1 MLTKIKN
8 FLKFRSEEYLKELF
22 KSSVHLV
29 KWTLLAA
36 LVGVIVGMIS
46 TAFAWS
52 ILYVTDFRTAH
63 PWLLYLLPLAGCLIV
78 FLYKLCGVE
87 HSRGTN
93 LVLTT
98 IQSKTELP
106 KRMAPLIFISSVI
119 SHLFGASV
127 GREGAALQLGGSV
140 GAAISPG
147 IQKVMESFRLSFTD
161 SDRHLMIMAG
171 MSAAFAAIFGTP
183 IAAAVFPMEVI
194 SIGLMHFSALLPCV
208 IASLVA
214 SSFASTMGIDA
225 EAFGIVRLPDF
236 TLASGAKIFLLAILT
251 ALMSELFCLMLTAAH
266 KGFANLFTSQYLA
279 IVVGGCLVIGLT
291 LLIGSYDYL
300 GAGVPMIISA
310 MKGETPWYAFALKML
325 FTAIYIGAGYKGGE
339 IVPSIFIGA
348 TFGCFFSG
356 FVGLPSSLCAAC
368 GIAAMFVGVT
378 NCPISTILISTEL
391 FGFAGIPYYLVS
403 VAVSYVMSGYYGLY
417 HEQRIVYSKKRTV
430 FINQKVL

>member
-1 MLTKIKN
+1 MLTKIRD
-8 FLKFRSEEYLKELF
+8 FLKLKAQEYFKELF

-29 KWTLLAA
+29 KWTFFAA
-36 LVGVIVGMIS
+36 IAGLIVGVVS

-52 ILYVTDFRTAH
+52 ILFVTGVRVAH
-63 PWLLYLLPLAGCLIV
+63 SWLLFLLPLGGCFIV
-78 FLYKLCGVE
+78 FMYKKCGVE

-106 KRMAPLIFISSVI
+106 KKMAPLIFISSVV

-140 GAAISPG
+140 GAALGSLL
-147 IQKVMESFRLSFTD
+147 KFND

-171 MSAAFAAIFGTP
+171 MSAAFSAIFGTP

-208 IASLVA
+208 VASLVA
-214 SSFASTMGIDA
+214 SHFASSMGINA
-225 EAFGIVRLPDF
+225 EAFGIVRLPEF
-236 TLASGAKIFLLAILT
+236 TLFSGGKIFLLAIIV
-251 ALMSELFCLMLTAAH
+251 ALISELFCLMLTISH
-266 KGFANLFTSQYLA
+266 KGFDNLFNSQY
-279 IVVGGCLVIGLT
+279 VGIAVAGCVIIALT
-291 LLIGSYDYL
+291 LILGTDDYL
-300 GAGVPMIISA
+300 GAGVPVIIRA
-310 MKGETPWYAFALKML
+310 MQGDTAWYAFIMKML
-325 FTAIYIGAGYKGGE
+325 FTAICIGAGFKGGE

-348 TFGCFFSG
+348 TFGSFFST
-356 FVGLPSSLCAAC
+356 FAGLPSSLCAAC
-368 GIAAMFVGVT
+368 GIAAMFCGVT
-378 NCPISTILISTEL
+378 NCPITTILISTEL
-391 FGFAGIPYYLVS
+391 FGFAGIPYYLIS
-403 VAVSYVMSGYYGLY
+403 VAVAYVMSGYYGLY

>member
-1 MLTKIKN
+1 MLTRIKN
-8 FLKFRSEEYLKELF
+8 FLKFRSEEYFRELY
-22 KSSVHLV
+22 KSGVHLV
-29 KWTLLAA
+29 KWTLLAS
-36 LVGVIVGMIS
+36 LVGVIVGMVS

-52 ILYVTDFRTAH
+52 ILYVTDVRTAH
-63 PWLLYLLPLAGCLIV
+63 PWLLYLLPLGGCLIV
-78 FLYKLCGVE
+78 LLYKSCGVE

-140 GAAISPG
+140 GAAMSLSLD
-147 IQKVMESFRLSFTD
+147 KLSERFKFSFSD

-171 MSAAFAAIFGTP
+171 MSAAFSAIFGTP

-208 IASLVA
+208 VASLVA
-214 SSFASTMGIDA
+214 SNFASTMGIDA
-225 EAFGIVRLPDF
+225 EAFGMVSLPEFTIVS
-236 TLASGAKIFLLAILT
+236 AGKIFLLAILA
-251 ALMSELFCLMLTAAH
+251 ALISEIFCLMLTTAH
-266 KGFANLFTSQYLA
+266 KGFDNLFSSPYLA
-279 IVVGGCLVIGLT
+279 VVTGGCLVIVLT
-291 LLIGSYDYL
+291 LIVGNYDYL
-300 GAGVPMIISA
+300 GAGVPMIIKA
-310 MKGETPWYAFALKML
+310 MKGETVWYAFLLKML
-325 FTAIYIGAGYKGGE
+325 FTAICIGSGYKGGE

-348 TFGCFFSG
+348 TFGCFFSS
-356 FVGLPSSLCAAC
+356 FAGLPASVCAAC

-378 NCPISTILISTEL
+378 NCPVSTILITTEL
-391 FGFAGIPYYLVS
+391 FGFAGIPYYLIS

>member
-1 MLTKIKN
+1 MLTKIIN
-8 FLKFRSEEYLKELF
+8 FLKFHGNEYLKELH
-22 KSSVHLV
+22 KSLIHLL

-36 LVGVIVGMIS
+36 LVGVIVGLIS

-52 ILYVTDFRTAH
+52 ILYVTEVRTGH
-63 PWLLYLLPLAGCLIV
+63 PWLLYLLPLGGCLIV
-78 FLYKLCGVE
+78 FLYKRSGVE

-106 KRMAPLIFISSVI
+106 MRMAPLIFISSVI

-140 GAAISPG
+140 GAAMSLG
-147 IQKVMESFRLSFTD
+147 VQRLTDKIKINFSD

-171 MSAAFAAIFGTP
+171 MSAAFSAIFGTP

-208 IASLVA
+208 VASLVA
-214 SSFASTMGIDA
+214 SNFASNMGLDA

-236 TLASGAKIFLLAILT
+236 TLISGAKIFILAILA
-251 ALMSELFCLMLTAAH
+251 ALISELFCLMLTAAY
-266 KGFANLFTSQYLA
+266 KGFSQLFASQYIRIA
-279 IVVGGCLVIGLT
+279 VGGCVIIVLT
-291 LLIGSYDYL
+291 LIIGNYDYL
-300 GAGVPMIISA
+300 GAGVPMIMKA
-310 MKGETPWYAFALKML
+310 MTGDTPWYAFILKML
-325 FTAIYIGAGYKGGE
+325 FTAICIGAGYKGGE

-348 TFGCFFSG
+348 TLGCFFST

-391 FGFAGIPYYLVS
+391 FGFAGIPYYLIS